1 MTKDKIIEEL
11 WKIIDDIDT
20 YSDMAKSDDKLY
32 RSLVEKKQDER
43 WKLPITTD
51 EYGINIK
58 NNLMEL
64 CLSVE
69 EMELIRALLEIFPIN
84 TISHPVESGYVRSI
98 QGKLID
104 ELHKVKVVK
113 NIDISEV
120 LDKVNG

>member
-32 RSLVEKKQDER
+32 RSLVEKKQNER

-69 EMELIRALLEIFPIN
+69 EMELIRALLEIFPIS